1 MDDLEFLQ
9 ANVPQFEGY
18 DSEEA
23 RHHSDQ
29 RVRAWV
35 GSTFADVQANLS
47 SSLEPAVEKSF
58 EDAIL
63 RCQFPDQTYTIR
75 MDGVTEVTP
84 ELVESLAQV
93 DRQLV
98 ELAARACKATAAE
111 LPPILDDVFKT
122 FEQRRLRAPAPPP
135 FV

>member
-1 MDDLEFLQ
+1 MDDLQFLK
-9 ANVPQFEGY
+9 ATVPQFEGY

-35 GSTFADVQANLS
+35 GSTLADVQVTLS
-47 SSLEPAVEKSF
+47 GSLDPTVETSL

-63 RCQFPDQTYTIR
+63 RCQFPDQTYTVR
-75 MDGVTEVTP
+75 MDGVTDVTP
-84 ELVESLAQV
+84 ELVQSLAQV
-93 DRQLV
+93 DRRLV
-98 ELAARACKATAAE
+98 ELATRAAQAEAAE
-111 LPPILDDVFKT
+111 LKPVLDDIFT
-122 FEQRRLRAPAPPP
+122 AFEQRRQRAPAPQP